1 VHFEIKGE
9 DWRLFH
15 RRPSSAD
22 QEDGEKQ
29 RGKQIHTK
37 LTLFYVLNRS
47 GKEKNGKHWV
57 RVYSTET

>member
-15 RRPSSAD
+15 RGPSSAD

-29 RGKQIHTK
+29 HNEQSTYEADNLKVKRVKGKMANT
-37 LTLFYVLNRS
+37 
-47 GKEKNGKHWV
+47 G
-57 RVYSTET
+57 